1 MGKIVKLNFVKSVTT
16 SRTCETWDIEVGSH
30 EHAFIVKNPESG
42 TTAISHNSATICLFD
57 KDDQDMLTAKT
68 GNWFVTNPQR
78 GRSNNSAVLVREE
91 LTRDEW
97 SGIMEN
103 VKQFGEPG
111 FIFTDS
117 TEFTTN
123 PCVTGDTLVT
133 VKDHG
138 VSLSGDVISD
148 GVGYQIPMSMLVELY
163 ETQENFHPLIK
174 SVNLETGAI
183 EWKEM
188 KAAAM
193 TRRNAEVFEL
203 RDTETGK
210 FVRATADHKIWTQ
223 NRGYVEVK
231 DLLPDDILKF
241 D

>member
-1 MGKIVKLNFVKSVTT
+1 
-16 SRTCETWDIEVGSH
+16 
-30 EHAFIVKNPESG
+30 
-42 TTAISHNSATICLFD
+42 
-57 KDDQDMLTAKT
+57 
-68 GNWFVTNPQR
+68 
-78 GRSNNSAVLVREE
+78 
-91 LTRDEW
+91 
-97 SGIMEN
+97 
-103 VKQFGEPG
+103 
-111 FIFTDS
+111 
-117 TEFTTN
+117 
-123 PCVTGDTLVT
+123 VTGDTLVT

-188 KAAAM
+188 TAAAM

>member
-1 MGKIVKLNFVKSVTT
+1 M
-16 SRTCETWDIEVGSH
+16 
-30 EHAFIVKNPESG
+30 
-42 TTAISHNSATICLFD
+42 
-57 KDDQDMLTAKT
+57 
-68 GNWFVTNPQR
+68 
-78 GRSNNSAVLVREE
+78 
-91 LTRDEW
+91 
-97 SGIMEN
+97 
-103 VKQFGEPG
+103 
-111 FIFTDS
+111 
-117 TEFTTN
+117 
-123 PCVTGDTLVT
+123 
-133 VKDHG
+133 
-138 VSLSGDVISD
+138 
-148 GVGYQIPMSMLVELY
+148 
-163 ETQENFHPLIK
+163 

-188 KAAAM
+188 TAAAM